1 MSVRQRQKNVG
12 KSFANTST
20 NHSAVLTHTFFIL
33 SKASRQMCP
42 WDFEHKFKVPGKTED
57 EIVWRS
63 FLVF

>member
-1 MSVRQRQKNVG
+1 MG

-20 NHSAVLTHTFFIL
+20 NHGEVLTHPFFIFVL

-63 FLVF
+63 CLVF